1 MPSTFLK
8 NLASLKISNAERAIA
23 LVWHAG
29 LKNHVADISVGE
41 IASIF
46 EAAGYPKQ
54 NQSRMLDALSKDRRT
69 TKTKDKHYRINV
81 KSRTKL
87 DEPYLPLVDYRPIAS
102 SSSVVDVGLFSGT
115 RAYIEKVVAQL
126 NASYDGALY
135 DCCAVMCRRLLETL
149 IIEVYESR
157 GEADKLKIAS
167 GHFHM
172 FSGLKDIIESDQ
184 NITLS
189 RNTLQGLNDFKKL
202 GDLSAHSRR
211 FNARKNDIDKNVAGI
226 RVAGEELLHLA
237 GLIRT

>member
-1 MPSTFLK
+1 MPSNFLK
-8 NLASLKISNAERAIA
+8 NLAPLKISNSERAIA
-23 LVWHAG
+23 LVWYAG
-29 LKNHVADISVGE
+29 LENHVTDISVGE

-46 EAAGYPKQ
+46 EAAGYPRQ
-54 NQSRMLDALSKDRRT
+54 NQSRIREALSKDRRT

-81 KSRTKL
+81 KARAKL
-87 DEPYLPLVDYRPIAS
+87 DETYLQLVDYRPINN
-102 SSSVVDVGLFSGT
+102 SSSVVDAGLFKGT

-126 NASYDGALY
+126 NAAYDGALY

-157 GEADKLKIAS
+157 GEADTLKNGS

-172 FSGLKDIIESDQ
+172 FSGLKAVIESDQ

-211 FNARKNDIDKNVAGI
+211 FNARKNDIDKNIAGI
-226 RVAGEELLHLA
+226 RVAGEEFLHLA
-237 GLIRT
+237 DLI

>member
-8 NLASLKISNAERAIA
+8 NLATLKISNAERAIA

-29 LKNHVADISVGE
+29 IENHVADISVGE

-54 NQSRMLDALSKDRRT
+54 NQSRIRDALSKDKRS
-69 TKTKDKHYRINV
+69 TKTKDKYYRINV
-81 KSRTKL
+81 KSREKL
-87 DEPYLPLVDYRPIAS
+87 DKTYLPLVDYRPIAS
-102 SSSVVDVGLFSGT
+102 SSSVVDASLFSGT
-115 RAYIEKVVAQL
+115 RAYIEKVVVQL
-126 NASYDGALY
+126 NASYDGGLY
-135 DCCAVMCRRLLETL
+135 DCSAVMCRRLLETL

-157 GEADKLKIAS
+157 GEADKLKNES

-172 FSGLKDIIESDQ
+172 FSGLKAVIENDR

-189 RNTLQGLNDFKKL
+189 RNTSQGLNDFKKL

-211 FNARKNDIDKNVAGI
+211 FNARKNDIDKNIAGI

-237 GLIRT
+237 GLI